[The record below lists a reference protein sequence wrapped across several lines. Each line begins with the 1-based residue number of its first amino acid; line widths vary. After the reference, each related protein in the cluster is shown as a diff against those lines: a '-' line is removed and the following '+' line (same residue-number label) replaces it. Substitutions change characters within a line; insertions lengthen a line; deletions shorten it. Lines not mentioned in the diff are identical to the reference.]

1 MSALLIT
8 IFAVL
13 LVVVWRRLPVSYLA
27 WTAPSFVLA
36 IGSQDFT
43 SLPRYLGALFPALIG
58 AALLAR
64 RPWQWAL
71 TLTVSGA
78 LLIWTAFFAMAGF
91 AVA

>member
-1 MSALLIT
+1 MSALLIV
-8 IFAVL
+8 IFAIL
-13 LVVVWRRLPVSYLA
+13 IVVVWRRLPISYLA
-27 WTAPSFVLA
+27 WTVPSFVLA

-64 RPWQWAL
+64 RPWQWGLML
-71 TLTVSGA
+71 TASCA
-78 LLIWTAFFAMAGF
+78 LLIWTAYFAMSGF